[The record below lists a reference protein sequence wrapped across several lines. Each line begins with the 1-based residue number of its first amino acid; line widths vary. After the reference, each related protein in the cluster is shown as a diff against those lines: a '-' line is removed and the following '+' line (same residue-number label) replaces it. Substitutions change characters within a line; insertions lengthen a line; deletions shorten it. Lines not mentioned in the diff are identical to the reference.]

1 MGDSLIKLGGIIPND
16 TVAESHSSTYNVA
29 CDDWGLYSGSIVDVV
44 SRGNDASSVGGDS
57 TPRDLHFTWHMGL
70 LGGVDHV
77 IFYSR
82 CIHSLSLPGLDGHR
96 WCRGQLF
103 CLVNIKKITR

>member
-29 CDDWGLYSGSIVDVV
+29 CDDWGLYSGWIVDVV

-57 TPRDLHFTWHMGL
+57 TPRDIHFTWHMGL
-70 LGGVDHV
+70 LGGVDHG
-77 IFYSR
+77 FYSR

-103 CLVNIKKITR
+103 CLVINNLTR